1 MRHPAHTIVIAL
13 TAFLIACS
21 LGKSESHGKWEL
33 VRSDSVSDGVPIL
46 AIQFLDTNHGWAITP
61 GELLK
66 FSAQGNDWK
75 PILSNDN
82 ADRAFYSLAFVNAT
96 KGVIVGA
103 QKRADGFSPLILQTT
118 DEGASWQE
126 RSLNVAPVKDI
137 HTPHGLHGVSFCNG
151 DVGWAVGDGL
161 IVRTTDSG
169 KTWETQRSG
178 NAEERMFGIAC
189 TSPNRAWVVGSDGLL
204 LRTTDAGK
212 TWTRQAVDGK
222 YGLVRIRF
230 FGDDGWIFGG
240 AAKESVVLRTRDGGS
255 TWQSQTIE
263 TSEPLFDI
271 YMNATNGWIVGSNGI
286 ILRTTNGGQS
296 WEKQFSPTTND
307 LASVFFLSPREGWA
321 GGAKRTLLR
330 FSD

>member
-1 MRHPAHTIVIAL
+1 MRHHAHTIVIAL

-33 VRSDSVSDGVPIL
+33 VRSDSVSEGVPIL
-46 AIQFLDTNHGWAITP
+46 AIQFVDKNHGWAITP

-66 FSAQGNDWK
+66 FSSEGNDWK

-82 ADRAFYSLAFVNAT
+82 ADRAFYSMTFVGAK

-103 QKRADGFSPLILQTT
+103 QKRGDGFTSLILQTT
-118 DEGASWQE
+118 DDGVSWQE
-126 RSLNVAPVKDI
+126 RPVNVAPVKDI
-137 HTPHGLHGVSFCNG
+137 HIPHGLHGVSFCNG
-151 DVGWAVGDGL
+151 DVGWGVGDGL

-189 TSPNRAWVVGSDGLL
+189 TSPDRAWVVGSDGLL
-204 LRTTDAGK
+204 LRTIDGGK
-212 TWTRQAVDGK
+212 TWTHQEVDAK
-222 YGLVRIRF
+222 YSLVRIRF
-230 FGDDGWIFGG
+230 FGEDGWIFGG
-240 AAKESVVLRTRDGGS
+240 MARESIVLRTRDGGS
-255 TWQSQTIE
+255 TWQRQTIE
-263 TSEPLFDI
+263 TSESLFDI

-286 ILRTTNGGQS
+286 ILCTTNGGQS

-321 GGAKRTLLR
+321 GGAKRTLVH